1 MHSENTDETGIQH
14 NTKAGSARRRV
25 FEPVGLRIKQPKLLQ
40 QSPID
45 ALRLVELEPERI
57 EEYAFGFQFEFKQQR
72 E

>member
-1 MHSENTDETGIQH
+1 MHSGNTYETGIQH

-40 QSPID
+40 QSQSPID

-57 EEYAFGFQFEFKQQR
+57 E
-72 E
+72 